1 MANPKK
7 KFSFLDSNFF
17 LISLVRNMYIPKHT
31 PVQCV
36 KQRKK
41 YLTWYMYQVLV
52 PQTSQD
58 QLPVGRVTTMSQT
71 TYTSRMVRTI
81 FSTVFFTSFITY
93 YDILCSST
101 SASSNVGLAFGSLC
115 QHLFINSTN
124 FTGVST
130 KSFSSIG
137 GRSPAFTAVSI

>member
-7 KFSFLDSNFF
+7 NFSFLDSNFF

>member
-81 FSTVFFTSFITY
+81 FSTVFFTSFITTFCAAPQAPPRTLASLL
-93 YDILCSST
+93 DRSASTSSST
-101 SASSNVGLAFGSLC
+101 LR
-115 QHLFINSTN
+115 I
-124 FTGVST
+124 
-130 KSFSSIG
+130 
-137 GRSPAFTAVSI
+137 SPACRPNLSPPSVDVHQHSQLSLSEA

>member
-1 MANPKK
+1 MCKTTKKVFNLVHVPGTGTADFARSTAGGAGNYNVPNYLYVSYGAND
-7 KFSFLDSNFF
+7 FLHRF
-17 LISLVRNMYIPKHT
+17 LHL
-31 PVQCV
+31 
-36 KQRKK
+36 
-41 YLTWYMYQVLV
+41 
-52 PQTSQD
+52 
-58 QLPVGRVTTMSQT
+58 
-71 TYTSRMVRTI
+71 
-81 FSTVFFTSFITY
+81 FY

>member
-1 MANPKK
+1 MCT
-7 KFSFLDSNFF
+7 
-17 LISLVRNMYIPKHT
+17 YHKHT
-31 PVQCV
+31 STMC
-36 KQRKK
+36 KTTKK
-41 YLTWYMYQVLV
+41 VFNLVHVPGTGTADFARSTAGGAGNYNVPNYLYVSYGANDFLHRF
-52 PQTSQD
+52 
-58 QLPVGRVTTMSQT
+58 LHL
-71 TYTSRMVRTI
+71 
-81 FSTVFFTSFITY
+81 FY